1 MKKILLFVAISL
13 LPFIHVF
20 AKHPAGHMNVMT
32 FNIRCS
38 VKADGQNWWEYRK
51 DLAANVIK
59 FYDVDIFGSQEVL
72 HSQLT
77 DLLDRLPGYA
87 YVGVGRTDG
96 KTKGEYSPILYK
108 KDRFSLLKSGNFWI
122 SEDINAVGKKG
133 WDAACER
140 IATWAILKDKENGK
154 KFFFLNTHLDHM
166 GQVARHKGAM
176 LILEQANRLSEN
188 LPIIITGDFNAVA
201 EADPIQVLTQT
212 SDPRHLT
219 DTRTIAPLRYGPE
232 WSFHNWGQ
240 IPLEERNLIDYIFI
254 KGDIKVIRH
263 GILAE
268 SQGELY
274 PSDHCPV
281 LCEILIQ

>member
-1 MKKILLFVAISL
+1 MKKILLFLVISL
-13 LPFIHVF
+13 LPLSHAF
-20 AKHPAGHMNVMT
+20 AKRPAESMNVMT

-38 VKADGQNWWEYRK
+38 VKADGLNWWENRK

-140 IATWAILKDKENGK
+140 IATWAILKDKESGESRHSDYRRRRIPK
-154 KFFFLNTHLDHM
+154 THR
-166 GQVARHKGAM
+166 Q
-176 LILEQANRLSEN
+176 
-188 LPIIITGDFNAVA
+188 
-201 EADPIQVLTQT
+201 
-212 SDPRHLT
+212 
-219 DTRTIAPLRYGPE
+219 RYGT
-232 WSFHNWGQ
+232 G
-240 IPLEERNLIDYIFI
+240 R
-254 KGDIKVIRH
+254 RH
-263 GILAE
+263 
-268 SQGELY
+268 
-274 PSDHCPV
+274 CR
-281 LCEILIQ
+281 

>member
-1 MKKILLFVAISL
+1 MKKILLFLVISL
-13 LPFIHVF
+13 LPLSHAF
-20 AKHPAGHMNVMT
+20 AKRPAESMNVMT

-38 VKADGQNWWEYRK
+38 VKADGLNWWENRK

-72 HSQLT
+72 HNQLT

-96 KTKGEYSPILYK
+96 KTEGEYSPIFYK
-108 KDRFSLLKSGNFWI
+108 KERFSLLKSGHFWL

-166 GQVARHKGAM
+166 GKVARHKGAM
-176 LILEQANRLSEN
+176 LILEQADRLSEN
-188 LPIIITGDFNAVA
+188 LPIIVTGDFNAVA

-232 WSFHNWGQ
+232 WTFHNWGQ
-240 IPLEERNLIDYIFI
+240 TPLEKRDIIDYIFI
-254 KGDIKVIRH
+254 KGDIQVIRH

-268 SQGELY
+268 NLGELY